1 SYLTDPLSKRTALHL
16 PVIVTTFS
24 LHHRLLCYF
33 KTLHK

>member
-1 SYLTDPLSKRTALHL
+1 SYLTDPLGRLTVLHL
-16 PVIVTTFS
+16 PVIVTIFS

>member
-1 SYLTDPLSKRTALHL
+1 SYLADPLRKLTLLHL

-24 LHHRLLCYF
+24 LHHRLLCYC